1 MQYVIIGLLLN
12 SEAAVSK
19 CLLANCSCT
28 VHHSSMK
35 TSENINKFIKW
46 TLQCKFKFK
55 STSGHILHSASQH
68 DNLAI
73 LFFFW
78 LLLPSSVETLTLE
91 DVVHCTDCKAH
102 WGTVIMTFGYI
113 DKLIWLFLPTI
124 LFVQTQTFEWG
135 MLQWQM
141 TVHLSVST
149 FSLYSK
155 MTHWIKCCSNES

>member
-124 LFVQTQTFEWG
+124 LFCANTNIWMRDAAMTDDGAFKCKYLFFV
-135 MLQWQM
+135 LQNDTLNKVLQ
-141 TVHLSVST
+141 
-149 FSLYSK
+149 
-155 MTHWIKCCSNES
+155 